1 MLIFF
6 YLKVKPTS
14 IEIPPVIPNCMVGT
28 RRDIN
33 PRQQTPNILIKNTKK
48 KKESG
53 AWGGVIDLTHLSKTV
68 ERKTASI
75 TEEVLSNERREDTPP
90 VKTL

>member
-1 MLIFF
+1 MLLLF

-48 KKESG
+48 GKRG
-53 AWGGVIDLTHLSKTV
+53 MGWGHRPDP
-68 ERKTASI
+68 SI
-75 TEEVLSNERREDTPP
+75 
-90 VKTL
+90 

>member
-48 KKESG
+48 KESG
-53 AWGGVIDLTHLSKTV
+53 VWGRVIDLTHLSKTV
-68 ERKTASI
+68 ERQTTSI

>member
-1 MLIFF
+1 MAIIKTMKGAKSNSK
-6 YLKVKPTS
+6 Y
-14 IEIPPVIPNCMVGT
+14 
-28 RRDIN
+28 IN
-33 PRQQTPNILIKNTKK
+33 KKYNKK

-68 ERKTASI
+68 ERQTASI

>member
-68 ERKTASI
+68 ERQTTSI

>member
-48 KKESG
+48 KESG
-53 AWGGVIDLTHLSKTV
+53 VCCGRNNK
-68 ERKTASI
+68 
-75 TEEVLSNERREDTPP
+75 NEIEIIYG
-90 VKTL
+90 

>member
-1 MLIFF
+1 MLLLF

-48 KKESG
+48 KESG
-53 AWGGVIDLTHLSKTV
+53 VWGRVIDLTHLSKTV
-68 ERKTASI
+68 ERQTTSI